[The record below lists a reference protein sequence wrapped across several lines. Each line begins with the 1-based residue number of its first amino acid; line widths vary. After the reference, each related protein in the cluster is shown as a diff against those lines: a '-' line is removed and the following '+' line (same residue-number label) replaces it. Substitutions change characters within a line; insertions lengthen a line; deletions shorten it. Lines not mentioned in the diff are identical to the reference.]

1 VSEPNGEA
9 WVEVGRFDSAQAAGE
24 RALVLVA
31 AGIDCQ
37 LTANGST
44 TSLLVERSME
54 IAARREVSSY
64 YSENRPGSQPPPALP
79 LRDGLTGVLAY
90 WCALVFV
97 YAAASQDAFGRDW
110 FSAGASQTGR
120 IFAGEWYRVITAL
133 GLHADLGHLSSNL
146 VAGSLF
152 GFFASEVLGS
162 GLAWLMIL
170 IAGSA
175 GNAINAFFQPA
186 SHTSVGASTAIFGA
200 IGLLAVVALKYR
212 SQWKGGLRRWAPLAA
227 GLMLLA
233 FLGTEGER
241 VDVGAH
247 LAGFVAGGLLGVGIL
262 MFGSPAVTYGRNIAY
277 AVVAVAVFLGSWVMA
292 LVFVGA

>member
-1 VSEPNGEA
+1 
-9 WVEVGRFDSAQAAGE
+9 
-24 RALVLVA
+24 
-31 AGIDCQ
+31 
-37 LTANGST
+37 
-44 TSLLVERSME
+44 
-54 IAARREVSSY
+54 
-64 YSENRPGSQPPPALP
+64 
-79 LRDGLTGVLAY
+79 LTGVLAY
-90 WCALVFV
+90 CCALVFV
-97 YAAASQDAFGRDW
+97 CAAASRDAFGKDW
-110 FSAGASQTGR
+110 FSAGAAQTGR

-186 SHTSVGASTAIFGA
+186 SHTSVGASTGIFGA
-200 IGLLAVVALKYR
+200 LGLLAVVALKYR
-212 SQWKGGLRRWAPLAA
+212 SQWKGRLRRWAPLAA

-233 FLGTEGER
+233 FMGTAGER

-247 LAGFVAGGLLGVGIL
+247 VAGFAAGGALGAGVL
-262 MFGSPAVTYGRNIAY
+262 VLGSPAVSRRLNLACAMGAF
-277 AVVAVAVFLGSWVMA
+277 VVFLGAWLIA
-292 LVFVGA
+292 LIGFGS

>member
-1 VSEPNGEA
+1 MSEPNGET
-9 WVEVGRFDSAQAAGE
+9 WVEVARLDSARAAGE

-37 LTANGST
+37 LTAKAGI

-54 IAARREVSSY
+54 VAARRELSSY
-64 YSENRPGSQPPPALP
+64 NSENRPQSPPPPPLP

-97 YAAASQDAFGRDW
+97 YAAANRDAFGRDW
-110 FSAGASQTGR
+110 FSAGAAQTGR
-120 IFAGEWYRVITAL
+120 ILGGEWYRVITAL

-146 VAGSLF
+146 IAGSVF

-162 GLAWLMIL
+162 GPAWLMIL
-170 IAGSA
+170 LAGSA

-200 IGLLAVVALKYR
+200 LGLLAVVALKYR
-212 SQWKGGLRRWAPLAA
+212 SQWKGRLRRWAPLAA

-233 FLGTEGER
+233 FMGT
-241 VDVGAH
+241 D
-247 LAGFVAGGLLGVGIL
+247 
-262 MFGSPAVTYGRNIAY
+262 GRK
-277 AVVAVAVFLGSWVMA
+277 S
-292 LVFVGA
+292 